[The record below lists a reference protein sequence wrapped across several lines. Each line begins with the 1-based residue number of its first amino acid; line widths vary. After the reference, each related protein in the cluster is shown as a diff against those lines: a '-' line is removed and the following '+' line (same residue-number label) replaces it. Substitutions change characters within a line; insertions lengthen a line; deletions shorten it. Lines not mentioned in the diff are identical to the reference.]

1 MISVTALSKTY
12 QRKTILDEL
21 HFEARAGEVTLLI
34 GSNGAGKTTTL
45 KVLAGVVR
53 PDSGIALIGGI
64 NIVQRRAVAQRCLS
78 FLPQDVAFDPRLNG
92 RQLLRFYARLRGV
105 KADRIGT
112 VLELVGLEDE
122 ANQRTAELSGGLR
135 QRLGIAAMLLPD
147 APVLLLDE
155 PGLSLD
161 PLWRERLQRIL
172 RDEARAGKT
181 VLVTTHL
188 LAEWDGVSDR
198 CLLCRDGAVQRE
210 IDPHHL
216 RESFAS

>member
-12 QRKTILDEL
+12 QRRTILDGL
-21 HFEARAGEVTLLI
+21 HFDARAGEVTLLI

-45 KVLAGVVR
+45 KVLAGVIR
-53 PDSGIALIGGI
+53 PNSGSALIRGI
-64 NIVQRRAVAQRCLS
+64 DVVQHRAAAQRGLS
-78 FLPQDVAFDPRLNG
+78 FLPQDVAFDPRLTG
-92 RQLLRFYARLRGV
+92 LQLLKFYARLRGV
-105 KADRIGT
+105 KSDRIDT
-112 VLELVGLEDE
+112 VLELVGLRDE
-122 ANQRTAELSGGLR
+122 AKKRTAELSGGLR
-135 QRLGIAAMLLPD
+135 QRLGLAVMLLPD

-172 RDEARAGKT
+172 HDEARNGKT
-181 VLVTTHL
+181 ILVTTHL

-210 IDPHHL
+210 IDPHRL